1 MSKTRLGR
9 RGLTWSRAV
18 VAALACVTVFTADG
32 RAQEKLTEHTFSR
45 APGAPGPAAQVE
57 DMAWLTGHWVGEALG
72 GTVEEIWS
80 PPLAG
85 AMMGMFRLVE
95 DEKTVFYELM
105 TIVEEDGS
113 LVLRL
118 KHFNGGDLSA
128 WEEKDEAVDFPLV
141 EAVDGTFRFDGLS
154 FHPEG
159 DDRVIVYLAMHGK
172 EGAVEEVHFTYTRV
186 EEKPA
191 TAGGEDE

>member
-57 DMAWLTGHWVGEALG
+57 DMAWLAGHWMGEALG
-72 GTVEEIWS
+72 GTAEEIWS
-80 PPLAG
+80 APRG
-85 AMMGMFRLVE
+85 DAMMGMFRLVKDGE
-95 DEKTVFYELM
+95 TVFYELM
-105 TIVEEDGS
+105 TILAEDGS

-118 KHFNGGDLSA
+118 KHFNADLTG
-128 WEEKDEAVDFPLV
+128 WEEKDDTVDFPLV
-141 EAVDGTFRFDGLS
+141 AVVDGAFRFDGLS

-191 TAGGEDE
+191 TAGNRDE

>member
-1 MSKTRLGR
+1 MSKTSLGH
-9 RGLTWSRAV
+9 RGLTRCAV
-18 VAALACVTVFTADG
+18 AVAALACATLLAADG
-32 RAQEKLTEHTFSR
+32 LAQEKLTEHTFSR
-45 APGAPGPAAQVE
+45 PPGEPGPAAQVE

-159 DDRVIVYLAMHGK
+159 DDRVVVYLAMHGK
-172 EGAVEEVHFTYTRV
+172 EGAVEEMSFTYTRV